1 MKNDAGSDKTQFE
14 RAYMRWIVLQVDE
27 SDMDEDGG
35 VVLSIGRGTK
45 ERGMRGGMGGG
56 DATHL
61 TP

>member
-1 MKNDAGSDKTQFE
+1 
-14 RAYMRWIVLQVDE
+14 MRWIVLQVDE

-35 VVLSIGRGTK
+35 VVLSIGRGTE